1 MFNIFICNRFYFLED
16 FDIANHADDSTPYCA
31 DNSANFVVSNL
42 GQSPA
47 ILFEW
52 LSNNYINVNTG
63 INRLLL
69 SSNYRAVATI
79 YNDHIK
85 LEEDQSVLLGIT
97 IDSSVIF
104 DKHISSIFEK
114 ASQKLNTRARIA
126 AHMSIQKRRTI
137 MKSFLTSQFGHCLLT
152 WMFHNKHLDNKI
164 NSIHERALR
173 ITYLVNMST
182 FQELLNIVTSVSIR
196 HENLQVLA
204 TEIFK
209 IRQSFFP

>member
-1 MFNIFICNRFYFLED
+1 MSY
-16 FDIANHADDSTPYCA
+16 ADDSTPCCA

-173 ITYLVNMST
+173 ITYLVIMST
-182 FQELLNIVTSVSIR
+182 FQELLNKVNSVSIR
-196 HENLQVLA
+196 HENLQVSA
-204 TEIFK
+204 TEIFH
-209 IRQSFFP
+209 R